1 MNQPDSPGDTDP
13 VRETLRI
20 IEENYELFETLAASD
35 LAVAEDAK
43 RAMEWYEGNNESTRS
58 SRDGP

>member
-1 MNQPDSPGDTDP
+1 MNQSNPPGGTDP

-20 IEENYELFETLAASD
+20 IEENYELFETLVASD

-43 RAMEWYEGNNESTRS
+43 RAMEWYEVNKESKRR